1 MKKFKT
7 VIAVSSTILL
17 TAGMA
22 ISAEPNT
29 QAFPEGQKEKFQGVM
44 LSRNGATLK
53 LRGEHDSIGTIELT
67 SETKIQLKHGI
78 FGQKHDIKADSL
90 VPGLQIEARGK
101 GSENGDLVAAKVV
114 FDPNSMRVTRQ
125 VDARVDPIE
134 ARTSALEG
142 RAGQLES
149 RAGRIEGR
157 QGELDEQEKKTEQ
170 QVSQVSDRVGQVK
183 TEADQAN
190 QGVDSVNQR
199 VTNLDNYQEKYSEV
213 VYFKPNSSTLSA
225 EAKQKLD
232 FLSQQAKDE
241 KGYSVRVS
249 GYADKT
255 GSATHNQ
262 RLSESRAN
270 AVIQYLEEQGD
281 IPTYRIV
288 TPAGLGTTHEAADN
302 STSQGRKLNRRV
314 EVKVLVN
321 QGLVAGL
328 NPSEGTATAK
338 LPSDANSRP

>member
-7 VIAVSSTILL
+7 VIAVSATILL

-22 ISAEPNT
+22 ISAESNT
-29 QAFPEGQKEKFQGVM
+29 RTFTESHKEKFQGVIV
-44 LSRNGATLK
+44 SRDGDTLK
-53 LRGEHDSIGTIELT
+53 LRGEDDSIGTIELT

-78 FGQKHDIKADSL
+78 LGQKRDIKADSL

-114 FDPNSMRVTRQ
+114 FDPNSMRVSRQ
-125 VDARVDPIE
+125 VDARVDPVE
-134 ARTSALEG
+134 ARTGALEG
-142 RAGQLES
+142 RTGQLES

-190 QGVDSVNQR
+190 QGVDTVNQR
-199 VTNLDNYQEKYSEV
+199 VTNLDNYQEKYSEI

-225 EAKQKLD
+225 EAKQKLN
-232 FLSQQAKDE
+232 FLAQQAKDE
-241 KGYSVRVS
+241 KGYSVQVS

-255 GSATHNQ
+255 GGVAHNQ
-262 RLSESRAN
+262 WLSESRAN

-302 STSQGRKLNRRV
+302 KTSQGRKLNRRV

-321 QGLVAGL
+321 QGLVASA

-338 LPSDANSRP
+338 LPGDAKF

>member
-1 MKKFKT
+1 MKRFKT
-7 VIAVSSTILL
+7 VIGVSATVLL
-17 TAGMA
+17 TAGIA
-22 ISAEPNT
+22 VSAEPNT
-29 QAFPEGQKEKFQGVM
+29 RAFTDGHKEKFQGVI
-44 LSRNGATLK
+44 LSRDADTLK
-53 LRGEHDSIGTIELT
+53 LRGEDDSIGTIELT

-78 FGQKHDIKADSL
+78 FGQKRDIKADSL

-114 FDPNSMRVTRQ
+114 FDPNSMRVSRQ
-125 VDARVDPIE
+125 VDARVDPVE
-134 ARTSALEG
+134 ARTGALEG

-149 RAGRIEGR
+149 RAGQIEGR

-170 QVSQVSDRVGQVK
+170 QLGQVSDRVGQVK

-199 VTNLDNYQEKYSEV
+199 VTNLDNHQAKYSEV

-232 FLSQQAKDE
+232 FLAQQAKDE
-241 KGYSVRVS
+241 KGYSVQVS

-255 GSATHNQ
+255 GGAAHNQ

-321 QGLVAGL
+321 QGLVAGS
-328 NPSEGTATAK
+328 NASEGTATAK
-338 LPSDANSRP
+338 LPGDARF